1 MHGYDKN
8 DLFGKKIEISVKSKS
23 WKNKALKKADQ
34 IFLDGKTIPKKEIK
48 GFFPKNLIE
57 DILEDQ
63 KNILINAMKVYN
75 CRKKIIKLFEDKNI
89 KTSSFPVDAE
99 SEPEEYEPEKLE
111 LETFVPN
118 EYKPEEIVPK
128 EFELEEI
135 VPKFV
140 P

>member
-8 DLFGKKIEISVKSKS
+8 DLFGQKIEISVKSKS

-75 CRKKIIKLFEDKNI
+75 CRKKIIRLFEDKNI
-89 KTSSFPVDAE
+89 KPSSFPVDAE

-111 LETFVPN
+111 LEIFVPN